1 MMTMEKLRYGLIGAG
16 RVAPNHVKAFMENR
30 EDLVFAAYCDI
41 DPQAAKTL
49 RDSCPQAFE
58 GTAFYTD
65 YREMIQKEKL
75 DLVSIATFS
84 GTHAA
89 IALDCLDQ
97 NINLIVEKPIALSL
111 EDADKIIAKSE
122 EKGLVVS
129 ANHQNRFN
137 KPIQKIRQ
145 ALEEGRFGKLLH
157 GTTHI
162 LWARGKD
169 YYDSA
174 NWRGTWEQDG
184 GALMNQC
191 IHAIDLLRWMMG
203 DDIEE
208 VTAYTANLNHPYI
221 EAEDLGMALIKFSN
235 GSYGMIEGTVNL
247 YQKNLEETLYLIG
260 EKGVAKAGG
269 TSVNTLDVWN
279 FADGKD
285 SLEELQKECNEHP
298 DSVYGFG
305 HPAVMRDTIRA
316 IRTHTKPYIDARAGR
331 RALELVLAVY
341 QSAKTGKPVRLPMDR
356 CSTLDFTGMFR

>member
-1 MMTMEKLRYGLIGAG
+1 MKYALIGCG
-16 RVAPNHVKAFMENR
+16 RIATNHIKAVLNNKLDMVAVCDVKPEAMEA
-30 EDLVFAAYCDI
+30 LL
-41 DPQAAKTL
+41 AKHGL
-49 RDSCPQAFE
+49 EKDSSIHR
-58 GTAFYTD
+58 YTD
-65 YREMIQKEKL
+65 YREMIATEQPE
-75 DLVSIATFS
+75 LVGIATES
-84 GTHAA
+84 GIHAE
-89 IALDCLDQ
+89 IALYCIEHGV
-97 NINLIVEKPIALSL
+97 NVIIEKPMAMSM
-111 EDADKIIAKSE
+111 EDADAIVAAAEQHHVKVCAC
-122 EKGLVVS
+122 
-129 ANHQNRFN
+129 HQNRFN
-137 KPIQKIRQ
+137 PAVQATRK
-145 ALEEGRFGKLLH
+145 ALEEGRFGRLSH
-157 GTTHI
+157 GSIHVR
-162 LWARGKD
+162 WNRNKG
-169 YYDSA
+169 YYDQA
-174 NWRGTWEQDG
+174 PWRGTWAQDG
-184 GALMNQC
+184 GCMMNQC
-191 IHAIDLLRWMMG
+191 IHGVDLLRWMMG